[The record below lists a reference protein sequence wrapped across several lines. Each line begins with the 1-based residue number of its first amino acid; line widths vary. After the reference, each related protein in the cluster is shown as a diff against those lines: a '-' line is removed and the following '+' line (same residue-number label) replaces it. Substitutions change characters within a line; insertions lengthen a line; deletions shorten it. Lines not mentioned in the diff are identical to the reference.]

1 VLLLTYQVTEFTR
14 PTAFDYPL
22 FYNVL
27 LFFFTV
33 GLIYSVIAPLVLPFT
48 MLYFLLATMVFKY
61 LLMYV
66 FVTAV
71 ETGGQIWRLLF
82 NRLLVSTVLFQ
93 VIMIGVLNLKSA
105 RIPSLAVAPLPLI
118 TILFKIICSRRFDN
132 RVYYYTPKIESTA
145 TARYDQDYKHG
156 DNDTTRKAKNSIGFR
171 FGDPAFFAELP
182 VPMVHERVRH
192 LLPKLYGSSANK
204 ASRKPFISRMTR
216 QKSVRHVS
224 VIHLQNNAGGP
235 GGELQFQSIG
245 EKDLELDD
253 STEGIKGMYKFN
265 EDEEAQNIVDPP
277 KTSYYSNSFSS
288 HNNINNNTIAMNP
301 LKRLSNR
308 ISASLHYNNG
318 SNTASNHDMYSPRRP
333 LVTSASYMDTN
344 SESADYEDHNILSSY
359 HHTSTEQRSTPP
371 QAPHRQMT
379 EDMEYFVAGR
389 AYRSHDPHNLNNTN
403 VIEMANIYRAQ
414 QQPYQPQPQHN
425 PLVDN
430 YQHYIQNPINAY
442 TSGNGKTR
450 NHPHEMSNNNRF

>member
-1 VLLLTYQVTEFTR
+1 LQGKISLNIDKSYLILKKITEFTR

-48 MLYFLLATMVFKY
+48 MIYFLLATMVFKY

-93 VIMIGVLNLKSA
+93 LIMIGVLNLKSA

-132 RVYYYTPKIESTA
+132 RVYYYTPKMESTT
-145 TARYDQDYKHG
+145 TAGYNQDYKHQ
-156 DNDTTRKAKNSIGFR
+156 DSTRKAKNSIGFR

-182 VPMVHERVRH
+182 VPMVHEHVRH

-204 ASRKPFISRMTR
+204 ASKKPFISRMTR

-265 EDEEAQNIVDPP
+265 EDEEAENIVDPP

-288 HNNINNNTIAMNP
+288 HNSINNNTIAMNP

-308 ISASLHYNNG
+308 ISASLHHNNSSTAYNN
-318 SNTASNHDMYSPRRP
+318 DMYSPKRP
-333 LVTSASYMDTN
+333 LATSASYMDTN
-344 SESADYEDHNILSSY
+344 SGSAEYDDHDILSSY
-359 HHTSTEQRSTPP
+359 HHSSTEQYPTPP
-371 QAPHRQMT
+371 LQQRQMT
-379 EDMEYFVAGR
+379 DDMEYFVAGR

-403 VIEMANIYRAQ
+403 VIEMANIYRVLNSN
-414 QQPYQPQPQHN
+414 PTNHKHN
-425 PLVDN
+425 TIPL
-430 YQHYIQNPINAY
+430 
-442 TSGNGKTR
+442 
-450 NHPHEMSNNNRF
+450 